1 MRIFKLHPSV
11 VLTSLLA
18 LSLPAHAR
26 DGAGSFVLDPV
37 IIRATGLPVAP
48 FDSASTVTVLTADDI
63 SRETG
68 TVADLLADIPGI
80 RIDEEGIQRL
90 TIRGETASR
99 VAVKIDGQL
108 LSDHSGYGQPILIDP
123 AAIDRIEVIRGAS
136 SVAQG
141 SQAVGGVIN
150 IVTKGGVDRPFGGSV
165 TAGAYSAT
173 KGFRLAADMGG
184 TSGNFDWRLTAGRTY
199 HGNRHTPDGELS
211 NSNWNDNSIAGHL
224 GYRSGQHYVGLTA
237 QHYDL
242 SAKMYPEYYSSTI
255 ADFRIDLPE
264 RKLRKIGAFY
274 EGTDLT
280 PWLTT
285 LRVDA
290 YRQTIDRQFSN
301 AITVMTPFP
310 GAPRPVPYS
319 VVAGSDDT
327 QTMTGLNLR
336 GDLSFAAGQRTAIG
350 LEYVHDALEATKLTK
365 HGVAPRFRTTRRDI
379 RASLTTTSIWAQH
392 EVDFTPSLTGTF
404 GARWYHLSSDLD
416 KLVKDGVAQGKASN
430 SDNRWVG
437 SVGLV
442 WAAQE
447 GLAVRANLSQG
458 YTYPTLQQLY
468 VPSTGGGQ
476 TINPNADLRP
486 EQSTTFEIGARL
498 NRDGTM
504 LDATL
509 FYTNAR
515 DYITKA
521 VQPSPYP
528 GRETLAWQN
537 VERARSWGLE
547 LAAEAD
553 AGMWGLRGYGSVTF
567 MRRQLELANG
577 RRTFKSGTPELFG
590 RIGLRKDWQ
599 MAGYDGSFDAFIRGS
614 GRAESHDASEYRQT
628 RAAGYATLN
637 LATRINL
644 PQDVTMTIEALN
656 LLNKSYNPI
665 DEAPGAERSV
675 NIMFNKR
682 F

>member
-1 MRIFKLHPSV
+1 MRFALLPPLA
-11 VLTSLLA
+11 LTSLSA
-18 LSLPAHAR
+18 LSLPLAAQ
-26 DGAGSFVLDPV
+26 DAATSFTLDP
-37 IIRATGLPVAP
+37 IMIRATGLPVTQ
-48 FDSASTVTVLTADDI
+48 FDSASTVSVVTADDI
-63 SRETG
+63 GRDTG
-68 TVADLLADIPGI
+68 SVAELLADIPGI

-90 TIRGETASR
+90 RIRGEAASR

-141 SQAVGGVIN
+141 TQAVGGVIN
-150 IVTKGGVDRPFGGSV
+150 IITKGGIDRPFGGSV

-173 KGFRLAADMGG
+173 GGFRLAADLGG
-184 TSGNFDWRLTAGRTY
+184 SSGSFDWRLTLGRRY
-199 HGNRHTPDGELS
+199 HGNRQTPDGELPES
-211 NSNWNDNSIAGHL
+211 GWNDKSAAAHL
-224 GYRSGQHYVGLTA
+224 GYRMGQHYVGIKA
-237 QHYDL
+237 QAYDL
-242 SAKMYPEYYSSTI
+242 SAKMFPEYYSPAIT
-255 ADFRIDLPE
+255 DFRIDLPE

-301 AITVMTPFP
+301 AITVMTPYP

-319 VVAGSDDT
+319 VVAGSDDS

-336 GDLSFAAGQRTAIG
+336 ADLGLAPGQRTAIG
-350 LEYVHDALEATKLTK
+350 LDYVRDVLDAVKLTS
-365 HGVAPRFRTTRRDI
+365 HGVAPRFAQTRRDI
-379 RASLTTTSIWAQH
+379 RASLTTTSVWAQH
-392 EVDFTPSLTGTF
+392 EVDLTPILTGTF
-404 GARWYHLSSDLD
+404 GARWYHLGSDLD
-416 KLVKDGVAQGKASN
+416 RLVKDGVAQGKASN
-430 SDNRWVG
+430 GDSRWIG
-437 SVGLV
+437 SAGLV
-442 WAAQE
+442 WAVQD
-447 GLAVRANLSQG
+447 GLALRANLSQG

-476 TINPNADLRP
+476 TINPNADLKP
-486 EQSTTFEIGARL
+486 EQSTTFELGARL
-498 NRDGTM
+498 DRDGTM

-509 FYTNAR
+509 FYSRAR

-521 VQPSPYP
+521 AQPGPYP
-528 GRETLAWQN
+528 GREVLAWQN
-537 VERARSWGLE
+537 VESARSWGLE
-547 LAAEAD
+547 LAAEAA
-553 AGMWGLRGYGSVTF
+553 AGFWGLRGYGNLTV
-567 MRRQLELANG
+567 MRRQLELASG
-577 RRTFKSGTPELFG
+577 QRSFKSGTPQVFG
-590 RIGLRKDWQ
+590 RIGLQKDWQ
-599 MAGYDGSFDAFIRGS
+599 MAGVDGSLDLFLRGA
-614 GRAESHDASEYRQT
+614 GRAEDFDTSEYRQT

-637 LATRINL
+637 LATQVNL